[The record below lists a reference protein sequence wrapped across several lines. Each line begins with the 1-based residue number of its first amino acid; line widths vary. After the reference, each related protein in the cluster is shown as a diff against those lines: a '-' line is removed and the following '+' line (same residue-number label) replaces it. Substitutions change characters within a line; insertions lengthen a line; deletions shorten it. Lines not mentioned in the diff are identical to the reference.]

1 MFARDFLAQ
10 ADKEMADRATFYDAP
25 QGERSMAKTVELFN
39 VLKGTELTEED
50 GWKFMQ
56 LLKLVR
62 SEQGNFRADNFV
74 DGAAYVSLAGE
85 AAANPASKFPEP
97 AESVVY
103 KCKVN
108 QEK

>member
-1 MFARDFLAQ
+1 MFAKDFLAQ

-62 SEQGNFRADNFV
+62 SEQGVFRADNFV
-74 DGAAYVSLAGE
+74 DGAAYASLAGE
-85 AAANPASKFPEP
+85 AAATAANKIPKAPKKTI
-97 AESVVY
+97 AA
-103 KCKVN
+103 KK
-108 QEK
+108 